1 MKSAPLQ
8 VAHIGFPGSNGAA
21 FIGYM
26 STDKTFPLEARL
38 YTYSEATAYLPH
50 CYLITDDRSLLAS
63 YRNWLADGHKSAP
76 LFDTAR
82 SARAMEHRFE
92 EMWRRYLD
100 GEAPARIDIPDR

>member
-1 MKSAPLQ
+1 MTESWPAF
-8 VAHIGFPGSNGAA
+8 VALGMQHA
-21 FIGYM
+21 
-26 STDKTFPLEARL
+26 
-38 YTYSEATAYLPH
+38 
-50 CYLITDDRSLLAS
+50 DDRSLLAS
-63 YRNWLADGHKSAP
+63 YRNWLADGRKLAP